1 MDRPIRNGFT
11 LIEMLIAMTLLSVI
25 VALLFASL
33 RIAAESWNVGE
44 AKLTEVNQKAVVYQ
58 FFRRHLSGIKP
69 VPAPTEDNESSP
81 TGLRTDAPDAA
92 NQTAETLAFEG
103 RPHAIRFVAALPS
116 ASARKGLQTFTVD
129 TDPDSSSVIRV
140 SLVPYGQLPD
150 TAAEAT
156 VLLNNVEDF
165 ELAYYGTNAETD
177 KTAWHEQWINAEQL
191 PLLIKV
197 RIVLRDHSFWPDM
210 IFPVRINA
218 RPTLTAP
225 PANAESVDDANPN

>member
-1 MDRPIRNGFT
+1 MDRPTRNGFT

-69 VPAPTEDNESSP
+69 VPAPIEDSESSP
-81 TGLRTDAPDAA
+81 TGLRTDTPDAA

-103 RPHAIRFVAALPS
+103 HPHGIRFVAALPS

-129 TDPDSSSVIRV
+129 TDPDRSSVIRV
-140 SLVPYGQLPD
+140 TLVPYGQAPD

-156 VLLNNVEDF
+156 VLLENVEDF
-165 ELAYYGTNAETD
+165 QLAYFGTNAETD

-197 RIVLRDHSFWPDM
+197 RIVLKDHSFWPDM

-218 RPTLTAP
+218 RPTLTAAP
-225 PANAESVDDANPN
+225 TDSESVTDGDPN